1 MATTIKFTKMQGTGN
16 DYIYV
21 NTLSSPL
28 QDPIKAARKWSA
40 YHTGIGADGLVL
52 IGASE
57 KADFSM
63 RIFNADGSEAMMC
76 GNASRCIGKY
86 VYEKGLTDKAIQYIK
101 AREMILEY
109 IRDRGFINN
118 ELVRELC
125 GFSQKQA
132 RIILQRMRK
141 ENLIELSEKGRYA
154 KYIIKK

>member
-63 RIFNADGSEAMMC
+63 TYIQCRRFRSHDVWKRLALHRQICIRERIDG
-76 GNASRCIGKY
+76 
-86 VYEKGLTDKAIQYIK
+86 
-101 AREMILEY
+101 
-109 IRDRGFINN
+109 
-118 ELVRELC
+118 
-125 GFSQKQA
+125 
-132 RIILQRMRK
+132 
-141 ENLIELSEKGRYA
+141 
-154 KYIIKK
+154 

>member
-57 KADFSM
+57 KADDFPVSGQPPA
-63 RIFNADGSEAMMC
+63 NPPLL
-76 GNASRCIGKY
+76 Y
-86 VYEKGLTDKAIQYIK
+86 HL
-101 AREMILEY
+101 
-109 IRDRGFINN
+109 
-118 ELVRELC
+118 
-125 GFSQKQA
+125 
-132 RIILQRMRK
+132 RK
-141 ENLIELSEKGRYA
+141 
-154 KYIIKK
+154 

>member
-63 RIFNADGSEAMMC
+63 RIFNADARSHDVWKRLALH
-76 GNASRCIGKY
+76 RQICI
-86 VYEKGLTDKAIQYIK
+86 
-101 AREMILEY
+101 RE
-109 IRDRGFINN
+109 
-118 ELVRELC
+118 
-125 GFSQKQA
+125 
-132 RIILQRMRK
+132 RID
-141 ENLIELSEKGRYA
+141 G
-154 KYIIKK
+154 

>member
-57 KADFSM
+57 KADFRRLRSHDVWK
-63 RIFNADGSEAMMC
+63 RLALHRQICIRERTDG
-76 GNASRCIGKY
+76 
-86 VYEKGLTDKAIQYIK
+86 
-101 AREMILEY
+101 
-109 IRDRGFINN
+109 
-118 ELVRELC
+118 
-125 GFSQKQA
+125 
-132 RIILQRMRK
+132 
-141 ENLIELSEKGRYA
+141 
-154 KYIIKK
+154 

>member
-57 KADFSM
+57 KRISVCVYSM
-63 RIFNADGSEAMMC
+63 QTAPKHDVWKRLALHRQICIRERIDG
-76 GNASRCIGKY
+76 
-86 VYEKGLTDKAIQYIK
+86 
-101 AREMILEY
+101 
-109 IRDRGFINN
+109 
-118 ELVRELC
+118 
-125 GFSQKQA
+125 
-132 RIILQRMRK
+132 
-141 ENLIELSEKGRYA
+141 
-154 KYIIKK
+154 